1 MNVRVIAATNRDLQ
15 KAIAADAFRQ
25 DLFYRLNVF
34 PIQVPPLRERREDI
48 PMLVDYFVDRFAR
61 KTAKKI
67 RGIKK
72 CAIDLLVFYDWPG
85 NIRELQ
91 NVIERAVILCEGD
104 TLTVDETWLMQPA
117 PPNHSVE
124 ATLSR
129 KSPAEEK
136 ELIEKAL
143 MESGGRVSGSSGAAA
158 KLCIAAS
165 TLEYKIRQ
173 LKINK
178 HNFKNYLQDE
188 S

>member
-1 MNVRVIAATNRDLQ
+1 
-15 KAIAADAFRQ
+15 
-25 DLFYRLNVF
+25 
-34 PIQVPPLRERREDI
+34 
-48 PMLVDYFVDRFAR
+48 
-61 KTAKKI
+61 
-67 RGIKK
+67 
-72 CAIDLLVFYDWPG
+72 
-85 NIRELQ
+85 
-91 NVIERAVILCEGD
+91 
-104 TLTVDETWLMQPA
+104 LTVDETWLLQPA

-124 ATLSR
+124 GTLSR

-178 HNFKNYLQDE
+178 HSFKNYLQNE